1 MTTFSG
7 GGFYE
12 KLGVRPFINL
22 EGSLTLS
29 GGFTPSPAVSAA
41 MEEANARFCDMEHLL
56 DGAGRFIADALGVE
70 AAYVAP
76 GGISALI
83 LSAAALMSGDDLE
96 LMRRLPDTEG
106 MDNEFVVQASN
117 KAAERAFEIAGGRV
131 VYAGDDTGCTAAQLE
146 AAIGPRTVAIC
157 QYFAPGDGVLPIEE
171 TRAVAQAH
179 GIPLVVDGAAT
190 SRPLDLF
197 REVAHSGDL
206 VSFGGKYFGGPSAT
220 GFVCG
225 SKRLVDLVAK
235 QGVSHHPGDF
245 VAFGRGY
252 KLDRMQVAGIVVAL
266 DEWMSM
272 DHGKRLEDTSR
283 MLKVIEDRLEGVPG
297 VRTEQ
302 VTGFGY
308 ADLSLLI
315 RRRFGRGQD
324 RRADYRRVG
333 SRAPEHQG
341 PVGGP
346 GCLQAGPRRGD
357 HHGPPVQHPRGRR
370 SDRRRAAPPDTTRL
384 IRLGRP
390 ALGFRLD
397 LVA

>member
-197 REVAHSGDL
+197 RRSPTAATWSASGA
-206 VSFGGKYFGGPSAT
+206 STSA
-220 GFVCG
+220 
-225 SKRLVDLVAK
+225 D
-235 QGVSHHPGDF
+235 
-245 VAFGRGY
+245 
-252 KLDRMQVAGIVVAL
+252 
-266 DEWMSM
+266 
-272 DHGKRLEDTSR
+272 
-283 MLKVIEDRLEGVPG
+283 
-297 VRTEQ
+297 
-302 VTGFGY
+302 
-308 ADLSLLI
+308 
-315 RRRFGRGQD
+315 
-324 RRADYRRVG
+324 
-333 SRAPEHQG
+333 RAP
-341 PVGGP
+341 P
-346 GCLQAGPRRGD
+346 GSCAEASAWSTWSRCRGS
-357 HHGPPVQHPRGRR
+357 HTTPATSWR
-370 SDRRRAAPPDTTRL
+370 SDAATS
-384 IRLGRP
+384 
-390 ALGFRLD
+390 
-397 LVA
+397 

>member
-41 MEEANARFCDMEHLL
+41 MEEANARFCDMGDLL
-56 DGAGRFIADALGVE
+56 DGAGRFISDALEVE
-70 AAYVAP
+70 AAYVTP
-76 GGISALI
+76 GGIAALI
-83 LSAAALMSGDDLE
+83 LSSAALMAGDDLE

-106 MDNEFVVQASN
+106 MRNEFVVQASN
-117 KAAERAFEIAGGRV
+117 KAAERAYEIAGGRV
-131 VYAGDDTGCTAAQLE
+131 VYAGDDNGCTVAQLE
-146 AAIGPRTVAIC
+146 AAIGPNTVAIC
-157 QYFAPGDGVLPIEE
+157 QYFVPDEGVLPIAE
-171 TRAVAQAH
+171 TRAVAHAH
-179 GIPLVVDGAAT
+179 GLPLVVDGAAT

-225 SKRLVDLVAK
+225 SKRMVDLVAM
-235 QGVSHHPGDF
+235 QGVSHHPGEF

-252 KLDRMQVAGIVVAL
+252 KLDRMQIAGMVVAL

-272 DHGKRLEDTSR
+272 DHDQRLADTAR

-302 VTGFGY
+302 VAGFGY
-308 ADLSLLI
+308 ADLTLLI
-315 RRRFGRGQD
+315 VIGPDAARSAEQTIVELE
-324 RRADYRRVG
+324 VG
-333 SRAPEHQG
+333 HPSIK
-341 PVGGP
+341 
-346 GCLQAGPRRGD
+346 AGP
-357 HHGPPVQHPRGRR
+357 
-370 SDRRRAAPPDTTRL
+370 AAPDVY
-384 IRLGRP
+384 RP
-390 ALGFRLD
+390 APGEGTIQVRPFNIHEGEEVIAAERLRQI
-397 LVA
+397 LRG

>member
-7 GGFYE
+7 GAFYE

-22 EGSLTLS
+22 AGSLTFY

-41 MEEANARFCDMEHLL
+41 MEEANARFCDMEDLL

-70 AAYVAP
+70 AAYVSP
-76 GGISALI
+76 GGIAGLI
-83 LSAAALMSGDDLE
+83 LSSAALMAGDDLE

-106 MDNEFVVQASN
+106 MRNEFVVQASN

-131 VYAGDDTGCTAAQLE
+131 VYAGDESGCTAAQLE
-146 AAIGPRTVAIC
+146 AAIGPNTVAIC
-157 QYFAPGDGVLPIEE
+157 QYFVPDDNVLPVEE
-171 TRAVAQAH
+171 TRAVARAH
-179 GIPLVVDGAAT
+179 GLPLVVDGAAT

-225 SKRLVDLVAK
+225 SKPLVDFVAM

-252 KLDRMQVAGIVVAL
+252 KLDRMQIAGLVVAL

-272 DHGKRLEDTSR
+272 DHEKRLEETAR
-283 MLKVIEDRLEGVPG
+283 RLKVIQDRLEDVPG

-302 VTGFGY
+302 VSGFGY
-308 ADLSLLI
+308 EDLTLVIVVDSDAA
-315 RRRFGRGQD
+315 RTGD
-324 RRADYRRVG
+324 
-333 SRAPEHQG
+333 
-341 PVGGP
+341 
-346 GCLQAGPRRGD
+346 QAIVELDMG
-357 HHGPPVQHPRGRR
+357 HP
-370 SDRRRAAPPDTTRL
+370 SIKAIPAAPGL
-384 IRLGRP
+384 YRP
-390 ALGFRLD
+390 AAGESTIQVRPFNMNEGEELIAAERLRQI
-397 LVA
+397 LRG

>member
-22 EGSLTLS
+22 EGSLTFY

-41 MEEANARFCDMEHLL
+41 MEEANARFCDMGDLL

-70 AAYVAP
+70 AAYVTP
-76 GGISALI
+76 GGIAGLI
-83 LSAAALMSGDDLE
+83 LSSAALMAGDDLE

-106 MDNEFVVQASN
+106 MSNEFVVQASN

-131 VYAGDDTGCTAAQLE
+131 VYAGDETGCTAAQLE
-146 AAIGPRTVAIC
+146 AAIGPSTAAIC
-157 QYFAPGDGVLPIEE
+157 QYFVPDENVLPVEE
-171 TRAVAQAH
+171 TRAVARAR
-179 GIPLVVDGAAT
+179 GLPLVVDGAAT

-225 SKRLVDLVAK
+225 SKRMVDLVAM
-235 QGVSHHPGDF
+235 QGVSHNPGDF
-245 VAFGRGY
+245 VSFGRGY

-272 DHGKRLEDTSR
+272 DHDKRLEDTAR

-302 VTGFGY
+302 VAGFGY
-308 ADLSLLI
+308 ADLTLLI
-315 RRRFGRGQD
+315 V
-324 RRADYRRVG
+324 VG
-333 SRAPEHQG
+333 PDAARTAEQAIVELE
-341 PVGGP
+341 VGHP
-346 GCLQAGPRRGD
+346 SIKAGPAGANVYKPAAGEGTIMVRPFNVHEGEEVIAAERLRQILRG
-357 HHGPPVQHPRGRR
+357 
-370 SDRRRAAPPDTTRL
+370 
-384 IRLGRP
+384 
-390 ALGFRLD
+390 
-397 LVA
+397 

>member
-76 GGISALI
+76 GGIAALI

-96 LMRRLPDTEG
+96 LMRRLPETEG

-179 GIPLVVDGAAT
+179 GHPARRRRRRDEPPA
-190 SRPLDLF
+190 RPVPGGRPQRRPGQLRGQVLRRAQRHRVRVRKQAPGRPG
-197 REVAHSGDL
+197 REA
-206 VSFGGKYFGGPSAT
+206 GGLTPPR
-220 GFVCG
+220 
-225 SKRLVDLVAK
+225 RL
-235 QGVSHHPGDF
+235 
-245 VAFGRGY
+245 R
-252 KLDRMQVAGIVVAL
+252 
-266 DEWMSM
+266 
-272 DHGKRLEDTSR
+272 
-283 MLKVIEDRLEGVPG
+283 G
-297 VRTEQ
+297 VRT
-302 VTGFGY
+302 
-308 ADLSLLI
+308 
-315 RRRFGRGQD
+315 R
-324 RRADYRRVG
+324 
-333 SRAPEHQG
+333 
-341 PVGGP
+341 
-346 GCLQAGPRRGD
+346 LQARPD
-357 HHGPPVQHPRGRR
+357 AGRR
-370 SDRRRAAPPDTTRL
+370 HRRRARRVDEHGPTASGWRT
-384 IRLGRP
+384 RP
-390 ALGFRLD
+390 AC
-397 LVA
+397 

>member
-197 REVAHSGDL
+197 RKVAHSGDL

-225 SKRLVDLVAK
+225 SKRLVDLVAM

-272 DHGKRLEDTSR
+272 DHDKRLEDTAR

-308 ADLSLLI
+308 ADLSLVIVVDSDAARTAEQAIVELE
-315 RRRFGRGQD
+315 
-324 RRADYRRVG
+324 VG
-333 SRAPEHQG
+333 HPSIKAMS
-341 PVGGP
+341 
-346 GCLQAGPRRGD
+346 AGPDIYKPAPGEGTIAVRPFNIHEGEEVIAAERLRQILRG
-357 HHGPPVQHPRGRR
+357 
-370 SDRRRAAPPDTTRL
+370 
-384 IRLGRP
+384 
-390 ALGFRLD
+390 
-397 LVA
+397 